1 MNQPSDDPV
10 SITSARVSHSQDL
23 KRRQRRYLLSMMT
36 RTICFVL
43 AIVTDGPVRWVL
55 VAGAV
60 FLPYVAVVLA
70 NAGDTRTVSGPP
82 AYQADERPALEAGR
96 AVQPE
101 AKPGAQPGAQP
112 GVQPNEQPR
121 G

>member
-23 KRRQRRYLLSMMT
+23 KRRQRRYLLSMLT

-60 FLPYVAVVLA
+60 FLPYIAVILA
-70 NAGDTRTVSGPP
+70 NAGDTRTVTGPP
-82 AYQADERPALEAGR
+82 AYHTEDLPALEVGPDAPPSG
-96 AVQPE
+96 QT
-101 AKPGAQPGAQP
+101 
-112 GVQPNEQPR
+112 R

>member
-70 NAGDTRTVSGPP
+70 NAGDTRTVPGPA
-82 AYQADERPALEAGR
+82 AYQADDLPALEAG
-96 AVQPE
+96 
-101 AKPGAQPGAQP
+101 PGVQP
-112 GVQPNEQPR
+112 GVQPSRQPR

>member
-1 MNQPSDDPV
+1 MNQPSDEPV

-60 FLPYVAVVLA
+60 FLPYIAVVLA

-82 AYQADERPALEAGR
+82 AYHADELPALEAGPKG
-96 AVQPE
+96 QPSV
-101 AKPGAQPGAQP
+101 PSS
-112 GVQPNEQPR
+112 EQPR